1 MKRLI
6 LQSGIIVSDS
16 IAYFYRD
23 YCLLFTT
30 NQSRLDVQMCDDG
43 TYVEENTRFPTE
55 YGTYLD
61 MFNAVQLIDTWH
73 FAY

>member
-1 MKRLI
+1 MNRLI

-16 IAYFYRD
+16 IPYFYRD

-30 NQSRLDVQMCDDG
+30 NQSGFGAQICDDG
-43 TYVEENTRFPTE
+43 MYVEENTRFPTE
-55 YGTYLD
+55 YGTYFD

-73 FAY
+73 FAN